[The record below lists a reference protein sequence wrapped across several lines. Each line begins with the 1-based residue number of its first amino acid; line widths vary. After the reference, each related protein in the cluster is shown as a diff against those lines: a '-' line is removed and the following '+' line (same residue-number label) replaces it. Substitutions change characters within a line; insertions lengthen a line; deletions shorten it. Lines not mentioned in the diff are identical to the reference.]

1 MNSFGS
7 LIKKVY
13 RFFNGESRA
22 DHHRKR
28 GLTVGENF
36 HMLEDVQIDYSH
48 LWHVFI
54 GDDVTLAPGVR
65 ILAHDASTKRHL
77 GYTRIG
83 KVRIGNKVFIGAGSI
98 ILPGVTIGDNVIV
111 GAGSVVSRS
120 LEANT
125 VFAGNPAEK
134 ISSLDDFLAR
144 RKKEM
149 ESSPVFSEEY
159 TMEKGVTA
167 EMKKEM
173 NQRMVADIG
182 YII

>member
-1 MNSFGS
+1 MSIFG
-7 LIKKVY
+7 LLKKIS
-13 RFFNGESRA
+13 RFLNRQSRV
-22 DHHRKR
+22 DRYRKR
-28 GLTVGENF
+28 GLIVGENF
-36 HMLEDVQIDYSH
+36 RMLEDVQIDYSH
-48 LWHVFI
+48 LWHVVI

-83 KVRIGNKVFIGAGSI
+83 KVRIGNRVFIGAGSI
-98 ILPGVTIGDNVIV
+98 ILPGVAIGDNVIV
-111 GAGSVVSRS
+111 GAGGIVSRN
-120 LEANT
+120 LEANH
-125 VFAGNPAEK
+125 VFAGNPAKK
-134 ISSLDDFLAR
+134 ICSLENFLAR
-144 RKKEM
+144 KKEEM

-173 NQRMVADIG
+173 NQRMIADIG